1 MFPCIQLD
9 FHRPDAKFE
18 ILNNPEFLAEGC
30 AVENLMHPD
39 RILIGSSTTPEGTKA
54 AETLKGVYAGW
65 VPPQR
70 ILTVNTWS
78 SELTKLVANAML
90 AQRISSI
97 NAVSAL
103 CEELGADVQE
113 LSLGLGA
120 DSRLGAR
127 FLHAGIGFGG
137 SCFEKDILN
146 LSYMARSMHLGEVAD
161 YWMGVLDI
169 NNYQR
174 QRFGR
179 KVVSALNG
187 SLRGKK
193 IAVLGFAFKENT
205 NDTRNSVA
213 VHLIAELA
221 AEMPAEI
228 SVFDPGCSVAGIE
241 EEIRKIGLSDLQMQ
255 RIKVREHWRETVV
268 NATAVCVL
276 TQWDQFRYPSIT
288 STTNTK
294 TKVAKQSV
302 YTGVSE
308 NDGWVGKN
316 KLTEMDIIELEK
328 FVTRQ
333 GGDASE
339 DPLNRFTPESECP
352 ADCTDCRAKQV
363 GMKEGETVDWNEV
376 ASLMCEPKWVFEGRN
391 VIDGPEL
398 EKLGFRVRGVGKGV
412 SS

>member
-1 MFPCIQLD
+1 
-9 FHRPDAKFE
+9 
-18 ILNNPEFLAEGC
+18 
-30 AVENLMHPD
+30 MHPD
-39 RILIGSSTTPEGTKA
+39 RILIGSSTTPEGVKA
-54 AETLKGVYAGW
+54 AEKLKGVYAAW
-65 VPPQR
+65 VPAAR

-120 DSRLGAR
+120 DSRLGRR

-146 LSYMARSMHLGEVAD
+146 LSYMARSLHLDEVAD

-179 KVVSALNG
+179 KVVRALNG

-213 VHLIAELA
+213 VHFIAELA

-228 SVFDPGCSVAGIE
+228 SVFDPGCAVTDIE
-241 EEIRKIGLSDLQMQ
+241 EEIRKIGLSDFQMQ
-255 RIKVREHWRETVV
+255 RIKVREHWKETVV
-268 NATAVCVL
+268 NANAVCVL
-276 TQWDQFRYPSIT
+276 TQWDQFRYPSVAPT
-288 STTNTK
+288 SK
-294 TKVAKQSV
+294 VKAKVATQSA
-302 YTGVSE
+302 TQSESGRVSE
-308 NDGWVGKN
+308 NVGWFGK
-316 KLTEMDIIELEK
+316 KTLSEMDIIELED
-328 FVTRQ
+328 FVTQRS
-333 GGDASE
+333 GDASE

-352 ADCTDCRAKQV
+352 ADCTRCRAKQV
-363 GMKEGETVDWNEV
+363 GMKEGETVDWAEV

-391 VIDGPEL
+391 VVDGPEL
-398 EKLGFRVRGVGKGV
+398 EKLGFRVRGVGKGIA
-412 SS
+412 S

>member
-1 MFPCIQLD
+1 
-9 FHRPDAKFE
+9 
-18 ILNNPEFLAEGC
+18 
-30 AVENLMHPD
+30 MHPD
-39 RILIGSSTTPEGTKA
+39 RILIGSSTTPEGLKA
-54 AETLKGVYAGW
+54 ANTLKGVYAAW
-65 VPPQR
+65 VPAQQ

-120 DSRLGAR
+120 DSRLGKR

-146 LSYMARSMHLGEVAD
+146 LSYMARSMHLTEVAD
-161 YWMGVLDI
+161 YWMGVLHI

-179 KVVSALNG
+179 KVVHALNG

-228 SVFDPGCSVAGIE
+228 SVFDPGCSVVGIE
-241 EEIRKIGLSDLQMQ
+241 EEIRRLGLSDTQMQ

-268 NATAVCVL
+268 NAAAVCVL
-276 TQWDQFRYPSIT
+276 TQWDQFRYPPVASVARAQAKAAKPSECTSI
-288 STTNTK
+288 
-294 TKVAKQSV
+294 
-302 YTGVSE
+302 SE
-308 NDGWVGKN
+308 NDSWLGKD
-316 KLTEMDIIELEK
+316 KLTEMDIIEIEK

-333 GGDASE
+333 GGNVCE
-339 DPLNRFTPESECP
+339 DPLNRFTPESECA

-363 GMKEGETVDWNEV
+363 GMKEGETVDWTEV
-376 ASLMCEPKWVFEGRN
+376 ASLMCEPRWVFEGRN
-391 VIDGPEL
+391 VVDGPKL
-398 EKLGFRVRGVGKGV
+398 EQLGFRVRAVGKAA

>member
-1 MFPCIQLD
+1 
-9 FHRPDAKFE
+9 
-18 ILNNPEFLAEGC
+18 
-30 AVENLMHPD
+30 MHPD

-54 AETLKGVYAGW
+54 ADKLKGVYAAW
-65 VPPQR
+65 VPAAR

-113 LSLGLGA
+113 LSLGLGS
-120 DSRLGAR
+120 DSRLGRR
-127 FLHAGIGFGG
+127 FLHAGVGFGG

-146 LSYMARSMHLGEVAD
+146 LSYMARSLHLNEVAD

-179 KVVSALNG
+179 KVVRALNG

-193 IAVLGFAFKENT
+193 IALLGFAFKENT

-241 EEIRKIGLSDLQMQ
+241 EEIGRMGLSESQMQ
-255 RIKVREHWRETVV
+255 RIKVRDHWRETVDS
-268 NATAVCVL
+268 ASAVCIL
-276 TQWDQFRYPSIT
+276 TQWDQFRYPSVATTSQPKIT
-288 STTNTK
+288 ARS
-294 TKVAKQSV
+294 KVA
-302 YTGVSE
+302 TASE
-308 NDGWVGKN
+308 DVNWFFKN
-316 KLTEMDIIELEK
+316 QLTEMDILELEE
-328 FVTRQ
+328 FVTRD
-333 GGDASE
+333 GDKTQE
-339 DPLNRFTPESECP
+339 DPLNRFTPEAECS
-352 ADCTDCRAKQV
+352 ADCTDCLAKQA
-363 GMKEGETVDWNEV
+363 GMKDGETVDWQEV
-376 ASLMCEPKWVFEGRN
+376 ASLMQEPRWVFEGRN
-391 VIDGPEL
+391 VVDGPQL
-398 EKLGFRVRGVGKGV
+398 EKLGFRVRGVGKGLT
-412 SS
+412 S